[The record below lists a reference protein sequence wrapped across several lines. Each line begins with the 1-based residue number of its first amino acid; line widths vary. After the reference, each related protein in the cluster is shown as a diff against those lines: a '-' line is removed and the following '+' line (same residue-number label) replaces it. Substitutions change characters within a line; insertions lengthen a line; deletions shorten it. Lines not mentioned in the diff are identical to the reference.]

1 MSPEANE
8 LSTDLTRWT
17 FTTNPAHRAEIEE
30 HLDDLG
36 ADVWVREGCKFQVTW
51 EEPEQE
57 LDEVVEALWSLNG
70 EPFEVT
76 QEEFHRLGLHVLQ
89 LDEDEAT
96 REAA

>member
-1 MSPEANE
+1 MSQEANE
-8 LSTDLTRWT
+8 PSTDLIRWT
-17 FTTNPAHRAEIEE
+17 FTTDPAHRAEIEE

-36 ADVWVREGCKFQVTW
+36 ADVWVREGSKFQVTW

-70 EPFEVT
+70 GPFEVT
-76 QEEFHRLGLHVLQ
+76 QEEFHRTGLHVLQ
-89 LDEDEAT
+89 LDEGESA